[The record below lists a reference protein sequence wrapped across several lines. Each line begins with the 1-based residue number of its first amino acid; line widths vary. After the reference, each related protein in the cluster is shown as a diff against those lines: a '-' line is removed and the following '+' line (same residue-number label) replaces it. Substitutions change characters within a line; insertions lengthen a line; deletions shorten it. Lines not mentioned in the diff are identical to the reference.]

1 MEWKLAVIG
10 DPIGHTLSPLIQGK
24 MMERLGV
31 RGAYDAHHVQPDG
44 LPEFIRYARENL
56 DGFNI
61 TIPHK
66 RAVIPFLDGIDPYA
80 QSCGAVNTVCVRE
93 GKLSGYNT
101 DGDGIRAALA
111 EMGADFAGSRIA
123 LLGAGG
129 AARSI
134 CRKALDCGA
143 EAVRVFCRTPEKG
156 KALLPEGDG
165 RGEVLPFS
173 ALSAESCGGW
183 ADIIVNATPLGMSGF
198 GQDFGDFSFLDGGR
212 PAVCDIVYKPSE
224 TALLRACRERG
235 LVCRN
240 GLGMLIY
247 QAVYAFRLFTGMEF
261 AAGPMADFLQ
271 DEVKKALGQ
280 G

>member
-1 MEWKLAVIG
+1 MRWKLAVIG

-31 RGAYDAHHVQPDG
+31 EGDYAAHHVAAAE
-44 LPEFIRYARENL
+44 LPEFVRYAREEL

-66 RAVIPFLDGIDPYA
+66 QAVIPFLDEIDPYA
-80 QSCGAVNTVCVRE
+80 ERCGAVNTVCVRE
-93 GKLSGYNT
+93 GKLSGHNT
-101 DGDGIRAALA
+101 DGDGILAALRG
-111 EMGADFAGSRIA
+111 MGADFSGSRVA

-129 AARSI
+129 AAKSI
-134 CRKALDCGA
+134 CRKALDCGT

-156 KALLPEGDG
+156 LQLAGGDS
-165 RGEVLPFS
+165 RGEALPFS
-173 ALSAESCGGW
+173 ALSAENCGGW

-198 GQDFGDFSFLDGGR
+198 GQDFADFSFLGGGR
-212 PAVCDIVYKPSE
+212 PFLCDIVYKPAE
-224 TALLRACRERG
+224 TSLLKAAAARG
-235 LVCRN
+235 IPCKN
-240 GLGMLIY
+240 GLDMLIY
-247 QAVYAFRLFTGMEF
+247 QAIYAFRLFTGMEF
-261 AAGPMADFLQ
+261 AADPMADFLR